1 MKKTRNYILPLKQL
15 STFRRLILSFLF
27 MLILPLIVL
36 LVNYFYSRQLLQQEN
51 LNYQNAVLIQAQK
64 MVDKQLQSLQL
75 FTMDMSNDTTIT
87 NFLEGDNLSGS
98 ELNFRIWEIS
108 QHMKGYNAPYKN
120 LLESMVYSVKY
131 DYLISADWADSG
143 ISEKIKRLE
152 TDELNQ
158 LLQQFLQEQR
168 QYGQYQV
175 LEDSQGTRELLM
187 LHTIPLWSTG
197 KDATGTICL
206 RINKKALMSSVEEM
220 DELKTGLLCLLDKE
234 GVPIANTGT
243 KELLNALPR
252 ALKVK
257 SGFLEIGDDSYTVST
272 IPSELNN
279 WTYISIQPE
288 HVLLNKFRTT
298 RNISLI
304 MMVIVLL
311 IGVVSAVLL
320 SRKNYKPL
328 EKLLESLREQSLLR
342 KERVDA
348 DENEFSLIERSV
360 SDMTWSMSV
369 VREALHEELPL
380 IRENL
385 LMQLLKNAVV
395 DYERFEITLENIGIV
410 LPYKQFLVAVV
421 RLVIQETEQ
430 LEEQALFQ
438 VILKEQISRLIPKE
452 IMHATVIPHSKL
464 VVFIMNSEVEDLE
477 ERIEKVMLKLC
488 DVMLSDYSQMIA
500 IYVSRKV
507 IGVDQ
512 VPYAYH
518 NALHAC
524 SIQPTG
530 GVVML
535 RNEQTTARP
544 VQSLDEISALLQNY
558 IATGSEEEALT
569 LLRQHYLA
577 NFGKGSYPL
586 HVVRGYFV
594 SLLNIILNIC
604 PAEEQENILI
614 ENNNPLELI
623 FVHDT
628 SHQMELTVETVTSH
642 VCRIIWSSKKSHAS
656 LLTDQILEFIEQE
669 CSNNDLTLSYVADH
683 FYITASYLSAFFK
696 ENVGDTFLNYLTRLR
711 IEKSKELIR
720 NTNLTMTEI
729 AERVGYASGNTF
741 TRIFKKVEHIT
752 PTQYRESS
760 L

>member
-1 MKKTRNYILPLKQL
+1 
-15 STFRRLILSFLF
+15 

-36 LVNYFYSRQLLQQEN
+36 LVNYVYSRQLLQQEN

-87 NFLEGDNLSGS
+87 DFLDSDTLNGS
-98 ELNFRIWEIS
+98 ELNVRIWEIS

-120 LLESMVYSVKY
+120 LLESMVYSVNY

-143 ISEKIKRLE
+143 VSKKIIRLE

-158 LLQQFLQEQR
+158 LLQQCLQEKR

-175 LEDSQGTRELLM
+175 LEDSAGNRELLM
-187 LHTIPLWSTG
+187 LHSMPLWSTG
-197 KDATGTICL
+197 KDATGAICL
-206 RINKKALMSSVEEM
+206 RIDTEVLLNNVKEM
-220 DELKTGLLCLLDKE
+220 KELKTGLLCLLDKN
-234 GVPIANTGT
+234 GQIIASTGNQD
-243 KELLNALPR
+243 L
-252 ALKVK
+252 LKVVPQALNIN
-257 SGFLEIGDDSYTVST
+257 SGFLNIESDSYTVST
-272 IPSELNN
+272 IGSELNN

-298 RNISLI
+298 RNISLF
-304 MMVIVLL
+304 MMVMVLL
-311 IGVVSAVLL
+311 IGIASAVLL
-320 SRKNYKPL
+320 SRQNYRPL
-328 EKLLESLREQSLLR
+328 EKLLESLRQQSLLR
-342 KERVDA
+342 KERVDV

-360 SDMTWSMSV
+360 ADMTWSMSV

-395 DYERFEITLENIGIV
+395 DYERFGVTLENMGIV
-410 LPYKQFLVAVV
+410 LPYKQFCVSVV
-421 RLVIQETEQ
+421 RLVAQETEQ

-438 VILKEQISRLIPKE
+438 VILKEQFSHLIPNE

-464 VVFIMNSEVEDLE
+464 VVLIMNSEIEELEDQV
-477 ERIEKVMLKLC
+477 EKVMYELC
-488 DVMLSDYSQMIA
+488 DVMLSDYSHMIA
-500 IYVSRKV
+500 IYVSRTV
-507 IGVDQ
+507 VGIDQ

-524 SIQPTG
+524 SIQPKG

-558 IATGSEEEALT
+558 IATGNEEEALT
-569 LLRQHYLA
+569 LLRQHYLT
-577 NFGKGSYPL
+577 NFGQGSHPL

-594 SLLNIILNIC
+594 GLLNIVLSIC
-604 PAEEQENILI
+604 PIEEQEKVLI

-623 FVHDT
+623 FVQDT
-628 SHQMELTVETVTSH
+628 SYQMETTVETTTSH
-642 VCRIIWSSKKSHAS
+642 VCRVILSSKKSHAS

-669 CSNNDLTLSYVADH
+669 FSNNDLTLSYVADH

-729 AERVGYASGNTF
+729 AEKVGYASGNTF

>member
-1 MKKTRNYILPLKQL
+1 MK
-15 STFRRLILSFLF
+15 
-27 MLILPLIVL
+27 
-36 LVNYFYSRQLLQQEN
+36 
-51 LNYQNAVLIQAQK
+51 
-64 MVDKQLQSLQL
+64 
-75 FTMDMSNDTTIT
+75 
-87 NFLEGDNLSGS
+87 
-98 ELNFRIWEIS
+98 
-108 QHMKGYNAPYKN
+108 
-120 LLESMVYSVKY
+120 
-131 DYLISADWADSG
+131 
-143 ISEKIKRLE
+143 
-152 TDELNQ
+152 
-158 LLQQFLQEQR
+158 
-168 QYGQYQV
+168 
-175 LEDSQGTRELLM
+175 
-187 LHTIPLWSTG
+187 
-197 KDATGTICL
+197 
-206 RINKKALMSSVEEM
+206 
-220 DELKTGLLCLLDKE
+220 ELKTGLLCLLDKN
-234 GVPIANTGT
+234 GQIIASTGNQD
-243 KELLNALPR
+243 L
-252 ALKVK
+252 LKVVPQALNIN
-257 SGFLEIGDDSYTVST
+257 SGFLNIESDSYTVST
-272 IPSELNN
+272 IGSELNN

-298 RNISLI
+298 RNISLF
-304 MMVIVLL
+304 MMVMVLL
-311 IGVVSAVLL
+311 IGIASAVLL
-320 SRKNYKPL
+320 SRQNYRPL
-328 EKLLESLREQSLLR
+328 EKLLESLRQQSLLR
-342 KERVDA
+342 KERVDV

-360 SDMTWSMSV
+360 ADMTWSMSV

-395 DYERFEITLENIGIV
+395 DYERFGVTLENMGIV
-410 LPYKQFLVAVV
+410 LPYKQFCVSVV
-421 RLVIQETEQ
+421 RLVAQETEQ

-438 VILKEQISRLIPKE
+438 VILKEQFSHLIPNE

-464 VVFIMNSEVEDLE
+464 VVLIMNSEIEELEDQV
-477 ERIEKVMLKLC
+477 EKVMYELC
-488 DVMLSDYSQMIA
+488 DVMLSDYSHMIA
-500 IYVSRKV
+500 IYVSRTV
-507 IGVDQ
+507 VGIDQ

-524 SIQPTG
+524 SIQPKG

-558 IATGSEEEALT
+558 IATGNEEEALT
-569 LLRQHYLA
+569 LLRQHYLT
-577 NFGKGSYPL
+577 NFGQGSHPL

-594 SLLNIILNIC
+594 GLLNIVLSIC
-604 PAEEQENILI
+604 PIEEQEKVLI

-623 FVHDT
+623 FVQDT
-628 SHQMELTVETVTSH
+628 SYQMETTVETTTSH
-642 VCRIIWSSKKSHAS
+642 VCRVILSSKKSHAS

-669 CSNNDLTLSYVADH
+669 FSNNDLTLSYVADH

-729 AERVGYASGNTF
+729 AEKVGYASGNTF

>member
-1 MKKTRNYILPLKQL
+1 M
-15 STFRRLILSFLF
+15 
-27 MLILPLIVL
+27 
-36 LVNYFYSRQLLQQEN
+36 
-51 LNYQNAVLIQAQK
+51 NYQNAVLIQAQK

-87 NFLEGDNLSGS
+87 NFLEGDNLSAS
-98 ELNFRIWEIS
+98 ELNFQIWEIS

-143 ISEKIKRLE
+143 VSKKIQRLE
-152 TDELNQ
+152 TEELNQ

-175 LEDSQGTRELLM
+175 LEDSAGTRELLM

-206 RINKKALMSSVEEM
+206 RINKKALLSNVEEM
-220 DELKTGLLCLLDKE
+220 EELKKGLLCLLDKNGE
-234 GVPIANTGT
+234 PIASTGT
-243 KELLNALPR
+243 KELLNALPQ
-252 ALKVK
+252 ALEIK
-257 SGFLEIGDDSYTVST
+257 SGFLDIADDSYTVST
-272 IPSELNN
+272 IPSELNG

-288 HVLLNKFRTT
+288 HALLNKLQTT
-298 RNISLI
+298 RNISLL

-311 IGVVSAVLL
+311 IGVASAVLL

-328 EKLLESLREQSLLR
+328 EKLLQSLREQSLLQ

-360 SDMTWSMSV
+360 ADMTWSMSV
-369 VREALHEELPL
+369 VRETLHEELPL

-395 DYERFEITLENIGIV
+395 DYERFKVTLENMGIV
-410 LPYKQFLVAVV
+410 LPFRKFCVAVV
-421 RLVIQETEQ
+421 RLVTQETDQ
-430 LEEQALFQ
+430 LEELALFQ
-438 VILKEQISRLIPKE
+438 VILKEQFSHLIPKE

-464 VVFIMNSEVEDLE
+464 VVLIMNSEIEELE
-477 ERIEKVMLKLC
+477 NQVEKVMFELC
-488 DVMLSDYSQMIA
+488 DVMISDYSYMIA
-500 IYVSRKV
+500 IYVSRTV
-507 IGVDQ
+507 TGIDQ

-524 SIQPTG
+524 SIQSQG

-544 VQSLDEISALLQNY
+544 VQSLDEISAPLQNY
-558 IATGSEEEALT
+558 IATGNEEEALT
-569 LLRQHYLA
+569 LLRQHYQI
-577 NFGKGSYPL
+577 NFGQGSHPL
-586 HVVRGYFV
+586 HIVRGYFIG
-594 SLLNIILNIC
+594 LLNIILGIC
-604 PAEEQENILI
+604 PAEEQEKILI

-628 SHQMELTVETVTSH
+628 SHQMEITVETVTSH
-642 VCRIIWSSKKSHAS
+642 VCRVILNSKKSHAS
-656 LLTDQILEFIEQE
+656 FLTDQILEFIEQE
-669 CSNNDLTLSYVADH
+669 FSNNDLTLSYVADH

-720 NTNLTMTEI
+720 NTNLTMAEI
-729 AERVGYASGNTF
+729 AEKVGYASGNTF